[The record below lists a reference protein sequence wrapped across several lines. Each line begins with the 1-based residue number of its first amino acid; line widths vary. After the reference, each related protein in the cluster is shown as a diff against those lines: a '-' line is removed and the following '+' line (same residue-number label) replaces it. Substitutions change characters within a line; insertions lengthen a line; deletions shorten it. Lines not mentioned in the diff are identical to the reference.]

1 MERALLSGA
10 EAKTEKVLGFRDGGE
25 WVSVQTKEGLYKSRC
40 LVVASGC
47 QDGLKREISGPERRE
62 CMGVCLVSEI
72 EGEEERISERLG
84 NALDIHFGVA
94 GGGYGWIFPHRG
106 YYSVGIGGISSR
118 LLHPRQ
124 VMRRFLKENGFSE
137 EARLSGHLIPQ
148 GGNRRRVARGRVLL
162 AGDAAGFVD
171 PFTGE
176 GIYYALASGRIS
188 GEMAGHEP
196 ASSLARS
203 YESRVEKEFGRDLR
217 YALFFSRI
225 MHSHPRMFLRILAR
239 QEQVLERYLEVG
251 AGQRSYRDFM
261 LWLLP
266 RLPASLLKSAYA
278 PKR

>member
-1 MERALLSGA
+1 
-10 EAKTEKVLGFRDGGE
+10 
-25 WVSVQTKEGLYKSRC
+25 
-40 LVVASGC
+40 
-47 QDGLKREISGPERRE
+47 
-62 CMGVCLVSEI
+62 
-72 EGEEERISERLG
+72 
-84 NALDIHFGVA
+84 
-94 GGGYGWIFPHRG
+94 
-106 YYSVGIGGISSR
+106 
-118 LLHPRQ
+118 
-124 VMRRFLKENGFSE
+124 MRRFLKENGFSE

-196 ASSLARS
+196 ASSLDRS